1 MDKITLITILIDQN
15 NDLDNNNFRNCDNYY
30 FLYMAKKSNINS
42 NDENT
47 DNNSDEQKPSDQNDS
62 VNEQQPEQ
70 TGQDEET
77 KYYTVTFKDQKPLAL

>member
-1 MDKITLITILIDQN
+1 MTTIIFYIWQ
-15 NDLDNNNFRNCDNYY
+15 
-30 FLYMAKKSNINS
+30 KKSNINS

-77 KYYTVTFKDQKPLAL
+77 KYYTVTFKD

>member
-1 MDKITLITILIDQN
+1 MIWVIIILGIIATIIFYIWQ
-15 NDLDNNNFRNCDNYY
+15 
-30 FLYMAKKSNINS
+30 KKSNING

-70 TGQDEET
+70 TEQDEET
-77 KYYTVTFKDQKPLAL
+77 KYYTVTFTD